1 MKKSSSKAEVSPLAE
16 LMRQV
21 AATPQDDAAKKAWP
35 TMWACLTPVWR
46 AGKCT
51 RQSGKMSIRLSG
63 SWFILTIS
71 CPTEGLQ
78 ASVGSE
84 SLSSLFDALEA
95 KLRDP
100 ACQWEPD
107 WESTK
112 KTRQVR
118 VDPVDSK

>member
-1 MKKSSSKAEVSPLAE
+1 MKKTNGKAEVSPLAL
-16 LMRQV
+16 LMKQV
-21 AATPQDDAAKKAWP
+21 GSSPSDEEAENKWP
-35 TMWACLTPVWR
+35 TLWSCLAPIWVK
-46 AGKCT
+46 GKCT
-51 RQSGKMSIRLSG
+51 RQSGRLSIRLSG
-63 SWFILTIS
+63 SWFVATVS

-84 SLSSLFDALEA
+84 SLTGLFDALEA

-107 WESTK
+107 WEATK

-118 VDPVDSK
+118 VDPVDSR